1 MCRSLSC
8 SGGLLAKAIGPWA
21 KRGQF
26 AVVDQLLNVFPAH
39 VFQINHRGGQIAV
52 AQPFLQSGNA
62 DSALK
67 TCGCIGMAEFV
78 EEPPAT
84 MRAFSAFIAVFRQA
98 MAAIEPCAIGDSL
111 QLVLKFLIRLASTR
125 GE

>member
-1 MCRSLSC
+1 MT
-8 SGGLLAKAIGPWA
+8 
-21 KRGQF
+21 
-26 AVVDQLLNVFPAH
+26 
-39 VFQINHRGGQIAV
+39 
-52 AQPFLQSGNA
+52 QPFLQGANA

-67 TCGCIGMAEFV
+67 TCSCIGMAEFV
-78 EEPPAT
+78 KEPPAA